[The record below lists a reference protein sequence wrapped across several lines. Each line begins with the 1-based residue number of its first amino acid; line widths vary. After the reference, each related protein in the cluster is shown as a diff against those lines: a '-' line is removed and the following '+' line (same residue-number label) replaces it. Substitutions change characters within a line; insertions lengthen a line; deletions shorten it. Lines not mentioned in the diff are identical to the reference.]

1 MAQWLSG
8 RFGISCWSARRWIHA
23 AHALEELPLMSV
35 ALEDGR
41 LSLDKVLELSRFAT
55 SASEGSLIAW
65 ARRVSVAALRHKA
78 EVAARRSIEE
88 ARDYDR
94 CRSLRWCFND
104 GRMGLY
110 GEFPAAQGRA
120 IATAIARVA
129 ERLPELP
136 ADLSYEGYP
145 DSAEERLEQR
155 RADALWALAAT
166 TIATDA
172 DVDRATVVVHTTL
185 EGRTGAVGGAGARG
199 VTNGGVRVAEPV
211 RGASGRPHGPLPLG
225 SRLPRSPIRVMT
237 MPRWLQPG
245 DHSSALSASGSST
258 SEGGCEGDVMEG
270 PGCGFEDGTVVH
282 PEIGRRLS
290 CDARL
295 QIVLEDSSGNAL
307 GIGRAGRNIP
317 AWLMRQLRYRDH
329 GCTFPG
335 CGTRAFLQA
344 HHIVHWEHGGA
355 TDLSNLT
362 LTCCFH
368 HKLVHEY
375 GWTVALDEAS
385 VALWFRPGGR
395 RYDPGPDPPRQ
406 LDIAL
411 AQARDSLCDLTGG
424 GSPFTIAPQRA
435 AG

>member
-1 MAQWLSG
+1 M
-8 RFGISCWSARRWIHA
+8 
-23 AHALEELPLMSV
+23 
-35 ALEDGR
+35 
-41 LSLDKVLELSRFAT
+41 
-55 SASEGSLIAW
+55 
-65 ARRVSVAALRHKA
+65 
-78 EVAARRSIEE
+78 
-88 ARDYDR
+88 
-94 CRSLRWCFND
+94 
-104 GRMGLY
+104 
-110 GEFPAAQGRA
+110 
-120 IATAIARVA
+120 
-129 ERLPELP
+129 
-136 ADLSYEGYP
+136 
-145 DSAEERLEQR
+145 
-155 RADALWALAAT
+155 
-166 TIATDA
+166 
-172 DVDRATVVVHTTL
+172 VHTTL

-199 VTNGGVRVAEPV
+199 VTNGGAGVPNRSEAPPV
-211 RGASGRPHGPLPLG
+211 DPTVPYPSAPDPTVSYPSSDDASL
-225 SRLPRSPIRVMT
+225 
-237 MPRWLQPG
+237 LQPG
-245 DHSSALSASGSST
+245 DHSSPLSASGSST

-295 QIVLEDSSGNAL
+295 QIVLEDSAGNAL

-355 TDLSNLT
+355 TDLGNLT

-411 AQARDSLCDLTGG
+411 ARARDSLCDLTGG
-424 GSPFTIAPQRA
+424 GPPFTIAPQRA